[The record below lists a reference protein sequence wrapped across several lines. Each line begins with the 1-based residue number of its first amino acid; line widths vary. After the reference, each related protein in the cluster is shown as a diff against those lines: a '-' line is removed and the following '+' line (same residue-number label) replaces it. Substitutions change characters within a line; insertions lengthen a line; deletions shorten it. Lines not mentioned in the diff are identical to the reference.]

1 MWTDSLILK
10 IANVSI
16 DLRRFFSYLTSI
28 TIAIVL
34 RNSHIQF
41 YRDWITILLI
51 DILTRVFAIF
61 IAVYSLSDS
70 LKKSFS
76 SIILVEVD

>member
-34 RNSHIQF
+34 RDSHIQF
-41 YRDWITILLI
+41 YWDWITILLI

-70 LKKSFS
+70 FKKSFS

>member
-10 IANVSI
+10 IADVSI

-28 TIAIVL
+28 MMAIVL

-41 YRDWITILLI
+41 YWDSITILVI
-51 DILTRVFAIF
+51 DILGRYGSSILTRVFAIF
-61 IAVYSLSDS
+61 IAVYS
-70 LKKSFS
+70 
-76 SIILVEVD
+76 